1 MTIEYI
7 FYTQLVSIFTF
18 IIVLFVLY
26 RVLVSQKD
34 ATIEF
39 LREKNEFISQKL
51 TAAASQSPDML
62 AKSLSD
68 RVKLLDEEIERLS
81 NDKDK
86 NQDTIKE
93 KEKEISNVRNEAKK
107 LLNQIAIASDLIE
120 DFTCPT
126 CGSHLVERTYQS
138 ESVEDYQ
145 GRPADIDHEYILYE
159 CGLTI
164 VDGSEERP
172 CENA

>member
-1 MTIEYI
+1 MTIETI
-7 FYTQLVSIFTF
+7 FYTQLISVLAF
-18 IIVLFVLY
+18 IVALFVLY

-34 ATIEF
+34 ATIE
-39 LREKNEFISQKL
+39 LLKEKNEFVSQQL
-51 TAAASQSPDML
+51 TEALSQSPDML
-62 AKSLSD
+62 ARSLSD

-93 KEKEISNVRNEAKK
+93 KEKEIAKVQSEANK

-126 CGSHLVERTYQS
+126 CGSHLVERAYQS
-138 ESVEDYQ
+138 EAVEDYH
-145 GRPADIDHEYILYE
+145 GRSVDIDHEYILYE

-172 CENA
+172 CKEA